1 MKLMIASDIHGSA
14 PCCRALLERYR
25 AEGADKLLLLGDL
38 LYHGP
43 RNDLPD
49 GYAPKE
55 VIPMLSELKNDILCV
70 RGNCDTEV
78 DQMVLPFPLL
88 ADYAVILDGE
98 RLIYATHGHVYGEDN
113 PPPLGDGD
121 ILLCGHTHVPKYT
134 VHDGYT
140 YVNPGSVSIPKEGSR
155 RSYMTLEDGIFIW
168 KDLDGEEYMRRGEDS
183 LL

>member
-1 MKLMIASDIHGSA
+1 
-14 PCCRALLERYR
+14 
-25 AEGADKLLLLGDL
+25 
-38 LYHGP
+38 
-43 RNDLPD
+43 
-49 GYAPKE
+49 
-55 VIPMLSELKNDILCV
+55 
-70 RGNCDTEV
+70 
-78 DQMVLPFPLL
+78 MVLPFPLL
-88 ADYAVILDGE
+88 ADYAVILDG
-98 RLIYATHGHVYGEDN
+98 RHPIYATHGHVYGEDN